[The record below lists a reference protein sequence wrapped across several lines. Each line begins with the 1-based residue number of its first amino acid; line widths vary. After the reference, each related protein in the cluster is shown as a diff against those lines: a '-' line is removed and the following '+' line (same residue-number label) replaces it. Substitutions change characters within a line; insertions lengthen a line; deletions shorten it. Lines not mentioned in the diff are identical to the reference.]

1 MNVRQAQA
9 CDLQQLPVSMAM
21 RSHLFSYRTQKLS
34 SSAQMVL
41 GWTGHGPGEYVDAGF
56 QNKSTQHQLGAFVL
70 EFDAEHTLPCPAK
83 VLSARLTIYFTSR
96 TTVCYPRPTPVRE
109 REGVTPSH
117 RGVKMSERRDSS
129 RGTRSV
135 ASDFAFSRREKEHV
149 ARRASALGIVCREAK
164 KSAMCDADT
173 CPGEYVDA
181 GFQNKKLTQQCEL
194 FVLQLL
200 RENYKKTQRGNE

>member
-1 MNVRQAQA
+1 MSSQGAKRASA
-9 CDLQQLPVSMAM
+9 KRTA
-21 RSHLFSYRTQKLS
+21 SYN
-34 SSAQMVL
+34 
-41 GWTGHGPGEYVDAGF
+41 F
-56 QNKSTQHQLGAFVL
+56 
-70 EFDAEHTLPCPAK
+70 TL
-83 VLSARLTIYFTSR
+83 R
-96 TTVCYPRPTPVRE
+96 TTVCYPSRAPVWE

-129 RGTRSV
+129 RRTRSV
-135 ASDFAFSRREKEHV
+135 ASDFAFSRREKEHI

-164 KSAMCDADT
+164 QSAICDADT